1 MLRAMKFEYYVNL
14 FFRITLR
21 VLIPLIVLLTIG
33 IGYLYESYSSLVLR
47 FIING
52 VYFAS
57 IFIIVVANAFI
68 ILTRRI
74 ISNKEL
80 RDLKLA
86 IDIYDDAKNVVERP
100 HGAETLYS
108 FEGQVNAKILTRF
121 LKKSRYH
128 DLKVSKFKY
137 RHWKHNVYYK
147 EATDVI
153 DIYCEVSV
161 LEGMF
166 PKLTHI
172 RCYAFDSSVDLED
185 REKVYMYSSPIF
197 LM

>member
-1 MLRAMKFEYYVNL
+1 MLRAMKFEYYINL

-21 VLIPLIVLLTIG
+21 MLVPLIVLSTIG
-33 IGYLYESYSSLVLR
+33 ISYLYDSYSSLVLR

-52 VYFAS
+52 IYFAF
-57 IFIIVVANAFI
+57 IFIIVVVNAFI

-74 ISNKEL
+74 ISNREL

-100 HGAETLYS
+100 HGAEILYS
-108 FEGQVNAKILTRF
+108 FEGQINAKILTRF
-121 LKKSRYH
+121 LKKSRHH
-128 DLKVSKFKY
+128 DLKMSKFK
-137 RHWKHNVYYK
+137 HKFWKHNVYYK
-147 EATDVI
+147 EATNVI
-153 DIYCEVSV
+153 DIYCEVLI

-166 PKLTHI
+166 PKLTHV
-172 RCYAFDSSVDLED
+172 RCYAFDSSVDFED